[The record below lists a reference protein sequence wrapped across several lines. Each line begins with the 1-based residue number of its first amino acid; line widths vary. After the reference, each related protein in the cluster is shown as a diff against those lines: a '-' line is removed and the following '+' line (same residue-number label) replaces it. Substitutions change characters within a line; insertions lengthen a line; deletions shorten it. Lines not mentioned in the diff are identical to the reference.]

1 MTSRRFPIPLLA
13 LCIVLAILAGCST
26 PKKSGTKVSSTRGG
40 GYYMDDGPGSNIPP
54 GIENIPDAVPQIEV
68 HAPANFRPY
77 VVFGKKYVPVSDQK
91 PFRQEGTAS
100 WYGRKFHG
108 KKTANGET
116 YDMYA
121 MSAAHP
127 TLPIPSYA
135 RVTHANTGKSVV
147 VRVNDRGPF
156 HSSRIIDVSYVA
168 ASKLGLIGPG
178 SGQVIVEAITNDD
191 IRNRRVASASPAPRP
206 VQASIAQPVE
216 LRPASTRIV
225 QSAQPTLM
233 MSSTQPLP
241 DALEVLRL
249 SEAQPAAASA
259 ASTQPD
265 ALLALKTDSRIG
277 PIPSTST
284 GTQAHAAQD
293 QSNSGQIYLQFGAFS
308 ASHTANGLAQKIN
321 QQISHVESRPAQIRA
336 ANELYKVQIGP
347 YSSRTEAVN
356 AALRIREVTGIQAT
370 LALS

>member
-1 MTSRRFPIPLLA
+1 MTSRRLPIPLLA
-13 LCIVLAILAGCST
+13 LCIILAILAGCST
-26 PKKSGTKVSSTRGG
+26 PKKTGTKGSTTRGG

-77 VVFGKKYVPVSDQK
+77 VVFGKKYVPVSDEK
-91 PFRQEGTAS
+91 PFREEGTAS

-108 KKTANGET
+108 KKTANGEV

-156 HSSRIIDVSYVA
+156 HSKRIIDVSYVA

-191 IRNRRVASASPAPRP
+191 IRNTRVASTPAAPRTVRVSESRPAETRPAP
-206 VQASIAQPVE
+206 VKIAQ
-216 LRPASTRIV
+216 
-225 QSAQPTLM
+225 M
-233 MSSTQPLP
+233 TQPLP

-249 SEAQPAAASA
+249 SEARPTEAN
-259 ASTQPD
+259 PD
-265 ALLALKTDSRIG
+265 ALHALKTDDQIG
-277 PIPSTST
+277 HITPAGT
-284 GTQAHAAQD
+284 GTQAEVVQD
-293 QSNSGQIYLQFGAFS
+293 QPSPGQIYLQFGAFS

-321 QQISHVESRPAQIRA
+321 QQISQVESRPAKIRTV
-336 ANELYKVQIGP
+336 NELHKVQIGP

-356 AALRIREVTGIQAT
+356 AAFRIREVTGIQAT